1 MSSWKSLLHVY
12 TSSAVTNR
20 SFGVVLESTFTLCGW
35 RMICNVTQDYA
46 LMNVHCILKCQPRLC
61 YVAEWLHARSV
72 SRGGIYSPPNYP
84 SSFMCPIL
92 KLPTCSAFMVVYKCS
107 RSYIL
112 LQVYFHDVEKYQS
125 CVNIHSKK
133 ASNLVPPVGKLHEM
147 LHIRSGRDALAQTPS
162 IIITKM
168 ITRCSILL
176 KGSIN
181 AFCASSYRE

>member
-1 MSSWKSLLHVY
+1 MEVFIACLYIISCYEPKFWGGIGIDIHSLWLKNDLQCY
-12 TSSAVTNR
+12 TSLCFDECALHTKMSA
-20 SFGVVLESTFTLCGW
+20 SFMLCGG
-35 RMICNVTQDYA
+35 
-46 LMNVHCILKCQPRLC
+46 
-61 YVAEWLHARSV
+61 VASCSV
-72 SRGGIYSPPNYP
+72 SVPRRNLFSP
-84 SSFMCPIL
+84 
-92 KLPTCSAFMVVYKCS
+92 KLPLIIYVPDLKTTDMFSFHGGLQVFS
-107 RSYIL
+107 ELHL